1 MAHLSI
7 EKALKGIYQKKLGKE
22 PPRTHNLIY
31 LIKECNLKLGEE
43 YSKFIVKINQASI
56 LTRYPEE
63 LSKIEMFYSKET
75 SKIYL
80 EKTKEVLNWIKK
92 ELSI

>member
-1 MAHLSI
+1 
-7 EKALKGIYQKKLGKE
+7 
-22 PPRTHNLIY
+22 
-31 LIKECNLKLGEE
+31 LGEE

-80 EKTKEVLNWIKK
+80 QKTKEVLNWIKK